1 MTSLFY
7 KGNKNTETKE
17 TSNTGNVLQLSTLM
31 AEDTTQTCAMSSYSY
46 VLFRNVSV
54 SLRPETLCWEKHKGL
69 SFEKIRLSQTTLGS
83 PAPKDWRFCQGP
95 TCSPCTEESRVRARQ
110 REELGCS
117 FPSCLPEIPHQ
128 WIELVLHMSKT
139 RSIVLSLLGEIRKTG

>member
-54 SLRPETLCWEKHKGL
+54 SLRPETLC
-69 SFEKIRLSQTTLGS
+69 
-83 PAPKDWRFCQGP
+83 
-95 TCSPCTEESRVRARQ
+95 
-110 REELGCS
+110 
-117 FPSCLPEIPHQ
+117 
-128 WIELVLHMSKT
+128 
-139 RSIVLSLLGEIRKTG
+139 